1 MADEQAHDSSAPI
14 AGSGGAVD
22 LSALAGAA
30 GAGAP
35 APGAGRP
42 AQAGPAQAAPGH
54 PAQAPGAQHPGA
66 PQQGGAKQIP
76 LPDVVIEGAEAE
88 LEQCAQLSTM
98 LPVLVQMHAGWSHE
112 SNELVPVLEQI
123 VRAANGRIALLRINL
138 DEHPHLGRQPQTIA
152 LFAGQ
157 PMPLFSG
164 NPPREQIEQLVAE
177 LIQAAAQRGM
187 TATITT
193 GAAPDEPAPE
203 PELPPLHQAARDA
216 LERGDIAAA
225 KEAYEKALAEQPG
238 DDAARTGLA
247 QVNLLGRLQGKT
259 LNEIR
264 ERAAENPD
272 DLDAQLAVADLDLSG
287 GHVDD
292 ACNRLLSM
300 FSKVDADGKTAIRE
314 RLLEYFEVVGNEDVR
329 VQRAR
334 QQLTNLLFA

>member
-1 MADEQAHDSSAPI
+1 MADEQVNDRSAAI

-22 LSALAGAA
+22 LSTLAGAA
-30 GAGAP
+30 GAQAAQARPQQP
-35 APGAGRP
+35 APQPAGAS
-42 AQAGPAQAAPGH
+42 
-54 PAQAPGAQHPGA
+54 QHPGQPGG
-66 PQQGGAKQIP
+66 PQQIP
-76 LPDVVIEGAEAE
+76 LPDVVIEGSDTE
-88 LEQCAQLSTM
+88 LEQFAQLSSL

-112 SNELVPVLEQI
+112 STELVPVLEQV

-152 LFAGQ
+152 LFGGQ

-187 TATITT
+187 TATIAT
-193 GAAPDEPAPE
+193 GAAPEEPAPE

-225 KEAYEKALAEQPG
+225 QQAYEKALAEQPG

-247 QVNLLGRLQGKT
+247 QVRLLGRLQGKT
-259 LNEIR
+259 LAEIR
-264 ERAAENPD
+264 ERAAENPN
-272 DLDAQLAVADLDLSG
+272 DLEAQLAVADLDLSG

-292 ACNRLLSM
+292 ACNRLLSL
-300 FSKVDADGKTAIRE
+300 FSSVDADGKTAIRE

>member
-1 MADEQAHDSSAPI
+1 MADEQVNDRSAAI
-14 AGSGGAVD
+14 TGSGGAVD
-22 LSALAGAA
+22 LSTLAGAA
-30 GAGAP
+30 GAQEAQARPQQP
-35 APGAGRP
+35 APQPAGAS
-42 AQAGPAQAAPGH
+42 
-54 PAQAPGAQHPGA
+54 QHPGQ
-66 PQQGGAKQIP
+66 PGGSQQIP
-76 LPDVVIEGAEAE
+76 LPDVVIEGSDTE
-88 LEQCAQLSTM
+88 LEQFAQLSSL

-112 SNELVPVLEQI
+112 STELVPVLEQI

-138 DEHPHLGRQPQTIA
+138 DAHPHLGRQPQTIA
-152 LFAGQ
+152 LFGGQ
-157 PMPLFSG
+157 PMPLFNG

-187 TATITT
+187 TATIAT
-193 GAAPDEPAPE
+193 GAAPEEPAPE

-225 KEAYEKALAEQPG
+225 QQAYEKALAEQPD

-247 QVNLLGRLQGKT
+247 QVRLLGRLQGKT
-259 LNEIR
+259 LAEIR
-264 ERAAENPD
+264 ERAAENPN
-272 DLDAQLAVADLDLSG
+272 DLEAQLEVADLDLSG

-292 ACNRLLSM
+292 ACNRLLSL
-300 FSKVDADGKTAIRE
+300 FSSVDADGKTAIRE